1 MKPSAGVSSRNLF
14 AAFVASPL
22 LDKELTAY
30 FLPNKKFCYEP
41 KRYPRLQQG
50 QQQREAV
57 PRSTGR
63 GDEEGTPAVRISIAG
78 EPTAAA
84 AAQGGVR
91 RDIRRVMY

>member
-1 MKPSAGVSSRNLF
+1 M
-14 AAFVASPL
+14 
-22 LDKELTAY
+22 AY

-63 GDEEGTPAVRISIAG
+63 GDEEGTPAVRISMVR
-78 EPTAAA
+78 EPTAAAA

-91 RDIRRVMY
+91 RDIR